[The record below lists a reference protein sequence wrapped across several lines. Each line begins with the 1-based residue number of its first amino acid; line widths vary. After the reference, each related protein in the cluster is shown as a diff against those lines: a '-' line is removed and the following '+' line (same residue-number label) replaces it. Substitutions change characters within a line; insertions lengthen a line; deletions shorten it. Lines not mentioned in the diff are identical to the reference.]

1 MELEK
6 KDYAAEL
13 EQYLKERRG
22 TFLQGDLIRDI
33 RVSPEGEKLKV
44 ELLSWE
50 GILSFG
56 AMRFKLK
63 KDLQEKAW
71 TSRKKGIFDQLK
83 NCRPQA
89 DPARLKR
96 MEEEA
101 GRKLEEWRRD
111 HPFNKQMKDF
121 LSSKDAAAYFSGD
134 SLLKLRFL
142 EGKKALTPA
151 QCVIGKDH
159 LTLSFQAVPL
169 QAVFDFASGRIR
181 IHLTGV
187 NPLYKKLAALPKDD
201 QSKKQIESYFRE
213 RGWKAYVRHRGK
225 PGCFTVRFLL

>member
-89 DPARLKR
+89 DPALLK
-96 MEEEA
+96 
-101 GRKLEEWRRD
+101 K
-111 HPFNKQMKDF
+111 
-121 LSSKDAAAYFSGD
+121 
-134 SLLKLRFL
+134 SLL
-142 EGKKALTPA
+142 A
-151 QCVIGKDH
+151 QCW
-159 LTLSFQAVPL
+159 
-169 QAVFDFASGRIR
+169 
-181 IHLTGV
+181 
-187 NPLYKKLAALPKDD
+187 Y
-201 QSKKQIESYFRE
+201 
-213 RGWKAYVRHRGK
+213 
-225 PGCFTVRFLL
+225 

>member
-22 TFLQGDLIRDI
+22 AFLQGDLIRDI

-89 DPARLKR
+89 DPALLKR

-101 GRKLEEWRRD
+101 GRKLEEWRKR
-111 HPFNKQMKDF
+111 P
-121 LSSKDAAAYFSGD
+121 
-134 SLLKLRFL
+134 
-142 EGKKALTPA
+142 
-151 QCVIGKDH
+151 
-159 LTLSFQAVPL
+159 SFQ
-169 QAVFDFASGRIR
+169 QADEGFPFVGCRGRILFR
-181 IHLTGV
+181 G
-187 NPLYKKLAALPKDD
+187 
-201 QSKKQIESYFRE
+201 QSFETAFS
-213 RGWKAYVRHRGK
+213 
-225 PGCFTVRFLL
+225 